1 MKSCD
6 MGASKLRERVKL
18 QRKNTQPDGAGGLLV
33 EWVTYAEVRAFV
45 APVSSRE
52 RMFSERIEPV
62 ITHRIVI
69 RYRDDIDAADRIVWR
84 GHEMRIEPPR
94 NIEARDRWLEF
105 DAEMGV
111 AVFADG
117 FETVQ
122 LTADGSTV
130 TADEEDVIVYA

>member
-18 QRKNTQPDGAGGLLV
+18 QRKNTQSDGAGGLLV

-45 APVSSRE
+45 NPVSSRE

-117 FETVQ
+117 FET
-122 LTADGSTV
+122 AG
-130 TADEEDVIVYA
+130 A